1 LGKNFAKLDD
11 NEITSNRDAA
21 SGDAKAAAALRFAKV
36 LVTGRGTAA
45 AADIDAVKA
54 AGYSDAQ
61 VVEIILHVALNTL
74 TNYVNKAL
82 GTEIDFP
89 VVSHHAS

>member
-1 LGKNFAKLDD
+1 
-11 NEITSNRDAA
+11 
-21 SGDAKAAAALRFAKV
+21 V

-45 AADIDAVKA
+45 VADIEAVKA

-89 VVSHHAS
+89 VVSHYAS